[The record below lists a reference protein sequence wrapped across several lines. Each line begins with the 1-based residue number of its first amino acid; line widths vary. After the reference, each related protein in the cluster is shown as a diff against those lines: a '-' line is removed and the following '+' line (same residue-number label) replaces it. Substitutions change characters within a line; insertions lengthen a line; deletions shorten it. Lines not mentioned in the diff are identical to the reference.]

1 MCLETERDDVKE
13 EDEVDNNNKLFFINR
28 NKCLIGEGY
37 IMICH
42 PVRLAMMSAAA
53 EKCQKLLLSSSRRSF
68 WM

>member
-1 MCLETERDDVKE
+1 MCLETERDDVKK

-28 NKCLIGEGY
+28 NKCLMGEGY
-37 IMICH
+37 IMIYH
-42 PVRLAMMSAAA
+42 PVGWTMMAAAA